1 MCPPAAGEREGP
13 TQRQLLPG
21 VRGQGEAQ
29 QGHAGDEDTGD
40 DQVEEVIES
49 SPPDLDGEGDVHVRL
64 GTALVHD
71 TIPLA
76 GHSWDRGE

>member
-40 DQVEEVIES
+40 DQVEEVVES
-49 SPPDLDGEGDVHVRL
+49 SPPDVDREGDVHVWLWAAVVR
-64 GTALVHD
+64 D
-71 TIPLA
+71 TVLLA
-76 GHSWDRGE
+76 GHS